1 MNNDTSHKLAPFK
14 IVLLVAA
21 FLICLILLSSIVL
34 YQIALNQV
42 TSNLDVIASR
52 VKEDLSYSQGKWNTS
67 RYDADPQLPET
78 FPLYVLST
86 DGYVVDRWKPLHGF
100 LDTSDIEKLL
110 AYEKIQ
116 TVVTE
121 SSQRWRI
128 YSKRLTTNSR
138 TSGVV
143 TVAKYD
149 PDENSLIT
157 VDAELLKSMS
167 QIVRKLSTK
176 NGVIQTSSL
185 DPRDVPYDISFQI
198 VDSFN
203 HILSKNNNT
212 NSIDRLPNYL
222 DSSYVSNI
230 ISGPK
235 VRQIRDSVTNKPYIL
250 VTREIVDSKNYVIGV
265 IVAGRSISDIYAIIQ
280 NFIIFEIVGSTI
292 MLVLAMS
299 VFPSLLKRFIS
310 LSADSSK
317 DAIHAPITRI
327 SFNKKS
333 GVLLFN
339 EFEVSI
345 PYATNQFYLC
355 EALFSSPKKRWEID
369 ELLEKFGEQ
378 DLKNWRKIY
387 DAMTIVNKKT
397 SEFMSEKLI
406 VLQQKTYQ
414 LNPSLSSKIG

>member
-1 MNNDTSHKLAPFK
+1 
-14 IVLLVAA
+14 
-21 FLICLILLSSIVL
+21 
-34 YQIALNQV
+34 
-42 TSNLDVIASR
+42 LDVIASR

-280 NFIIFEIVGSTI
+280 NFI
-292 MLVLAMS
+292 
-299 VFPSLLKRFIS
+299 LKRFIS